1 MLLYAFLFGIEAQA
15 LRPWFWSKFL
25 LGFNIED
32 AVSSAEALNYPSGVL
47 LVFFVLK
54 NSGVEK
60 MG

>member
-1 MLLYAFLFGIEAQA
+1 MLLYAFLLGREAQA

-32 AVSSAEALNYPSGVL
+32 RMSSSKALNYPSGL
-47 LVFFVLK
+47 FLVFVLK